1 MTPKALLKGHPERH
15 DRKAPPAHGQPGR
28 PRPGAAPR
36 ESRAPVRP
44 KLGHRLGPAMMGHRA
59 SSSDLPVRCRGAVLA
74 GTAGPIVG
82 VEERRNSG
90 PPPGGRSAAPSEPK
104 PQLEW
109 TDRAVLAALSRI
121 LPKGLRLHR
130 IVTPGTL
137 LRWHRRMVTK
147 KWTQPRSPGRPPLD
161 DELVEL
167 IVRLAS
173 ASRANCAASDTGS
186 ARARSAGSC
195 AADGSHRRPHATTGG
210 AHFSAPTTSPSWQPT
225 SSTWTARCP

>member
-1 MTPKALLKGHPERH
+1 VQVRLIYRFAVAVLSWLALLAR
-15 DRKAPPAHGQPGR
+15 
-28 PRPGAAPR
+28 
-36 ESRAPVRP
+36 SS
-44 KLGHRLGPAMMGHRA
+44 A
-59 SSSDLPVRCRGAVLA
+59 SKNAEILVLRQEVAVL
-74 GTAGPIVG
+74 
-82 VEERRNSG
+82 RRVN
-90 PPPGGRSAAPSEPK
+90 PK

-109 TDRAVLAALSRI
+109 TDRAVLAALSRM

-210 AHFSAPTTSPSWQPT
+210 AHFSAPTPSPSWQPT